1 MELLCYL
8 SVYMILIIFGFW
20 LIAKKR
26 EWFDNIFA
34 IINRLSVSK
43 VCAVLFLTY
52 FLLDSIHIFYKYL
65 PFIADEV
72 YTLSGGAFFAGYD
85 WSSYMSYHKFY
96 NFGYTMLLSPLFR
109 LIENPIILYKSLLIV
124 NVFLQCIS
132 VILIYRMLRL
142 RFRFDNVKSIIFA
155 LTACSSVLIL
165 QYHTYVYSEMPLTIL
180 VWVVLAIMIRLV
192 ESERKSRVILSLLL
206 GFFLGYTYIIHS
218 RCAVII
224 VTTVI
229 VILLYLLVYR
239 KWLTQPICTA
249 FSFSAMILLGKKLI
263 AYVQVNLYLKDSAI
277 NMPNSVE
284 AAVTGSAGTHSRYEL
299 LKSFEGIYKIIKQ
312 FFSLAGALNIAT
324 GGFLLII
331 TIVALYCIIKYR
343 KSFLENDIGKKNFI
357 LAIYSFVG
365 LWGMV
370 ACIAMIGANNGYARF
385 LVYSRYFTPF
395 FGTFLLFGIIML
407 IKNKDLKQS
416 RLWLWTIAG
425 EVIVIAIYIFFS
437 FPVMD
442 GKKMNQNG
450 TLYIFRCFS
459 VHKEQTRF
467 TWSVIA
473 IALLVMVAGSIV
485 FLICYRKKRVLP
497 MCMILF
503 GFSIIMF
510 CGIEDRQNRDS
521 SQRRYNMSNATAAL
535 LDELQVNEDITMCFS
550 GTEMY
555 NKAILVTLFNKNC
568 KYVDDMNTYTD
579 LENTILFTNKPE
591 DYPVKDNIYTFQL
604 DDNEYLLT
612 GNEGIYNQLER
623 SYKLIVINE

>member
-1 MELLCYL
+1 
-8 SVYMILIIFGFW
+8 
-20 LIAKKR
+20 
-26 EWFDNIFA
+26 
-34 IINRLSVSK
+34 
-43 VCAVLFLTY
+43 
-52 FLLDSIHIFYKYL
+52 
-65 PFIADEV
+65 
-72 YTLSGGAFFAGYD
+72 
-85 WSSYMSYHKFY
+85 
-96 NFGYTMLLSPLFR
+96 
-109 LIENPIILYKSLLIV
+109 
-124 NVFLQCIS
+124 
-132 VILIYRMLRL
+132 
-142 RFRFDNVKSIIFA
+142 
-155 LTACSSVLIL
+155 
-165 QYHTYVYSEMPLTIL
+165 
-180 VWVVLAIMIRLV
+180 
-192 ESERKSRVILSLLL
+192 
-206 GFFLGYTYIIHS
+206 
-218 RCAVII
+218 
-224 VTTVI
+224 
-229 VILLYLLVYR
+229 
-239 KWLTQPICTA
+239 
-249 FSFSAMILLGKKLI
+249 
-263 AYVQVNLYLKDSAI
+263 
-277 NMPNSVE
+277 
-284 AAVTGSAGTHSRYEL
+284 
-299 LKSFEGIYKIIKQ
+299 
-312 FFSLAGALNIAT
+312 
-324 GGFLLII
+324 
-331 TIVALYCIIKYR
+331 
-343 KSFLENDIGKKNFI
+343 
-357 LAIYSFVG
+357 
-365 LWGMV
+365 
-370 ACIAMIGANNGYARF
+370 
-385 LVYSRYFTPF
+385 
-395 FGTFLLFGIIML
+395 ML

-459 VHKEQTRF
+459 RF

-535 LDELQVNEDITMCFS
+535 LDELQ
-550 GTEMY
+550 
-555 NKAILVTLFNKNC
+555 AILVTLFNKNC